1 MTPAGV
7 DSADDFNDDPTRVVV
22 AETPSRRADAG
33 IAWGSLVHGLLEHV
47 MRYPSATRED
57 LRRLGLWLTV
67 DDPPL
72 RILVE
77 QAVYTAQVVAA
88 SDQLRDARL
97 SSERHEEV
105 PFAIVENAGA
115 ADGVPTVVN
124 GTIDL
129 VYRAGS
135 VWRIV
140 DYKTDADSAA
150 ASLETKYVEQV
161 AAYAR
166 AWSVIAPGPIETEIV
181 AARVGDHD
189 RRVQG
194 GL

>member
-1 MTPAGV
+1 M
-7 DSADDFNDDPTRVVV
+7 DDP
-22 AETPSRRADAG
+22 A
-33 IAWGSLVHGLLEHV
+33 
-47 MRYPSATRED
+47 
-57 LRRLGLWLTV
+57 
-67 DDPPL
+67 L

-77 QAVYTAQVVAA
+77 QAVDTAQVVAA

-97 SSERHEEV
+97 SPERHEEL
-105 PFAIVENAGA
+105 PFAIVEKAGA
-115 ADGVPTVVN
+115 ADGVPTVLN

-129 VYRAGS
+129 VYRAGN

-166 AWSVIAPGPIETEIV
+166 AWSVIVPELIETEIV
-181 AARVGDHD
+181 AACVDHD
-189 RRVQG
+189 RRDT
-194 GL
+194 